1 MKKLIIFLICIGS
14 FAYGAN
20 QYAPQLAEEGLYHS
34 LQNSMQL
41 RRSDVKV
48 KAQPGIKILTGSMDS
63 VQIHGQDVQ
72 VGSIKLTSFD
82 CNLQGVHFS
91 PQASLIDGKLIIM
104 RAESGDMTASIRSE
118 DLRKFLIDKVD
129 TLSNV
134 KVVFDDDTAYV
145 TGTMS
150 LGGIIE
156 AKASIRGQFGM
167 QEKKLMFIPTNVS
180 VEGMGMAYK
189 MKSPSVE
196 IYDFSNFPLGILPDT
211 VTMQHDMLTIHGR
224 VRNY

>member
-1 MKKLIIFLICIGS
+1 MKKLIIFLICVGS
-14 FAYGAN
+14 FVYGAN

-41 RRSDVKV
+41 RRSDVQV
-48 KAQPGIKILTGSMDS
+48 KAQPGIKIVTGAMDT
-63 VQIHGQDVQ
+63 VQIHGQDAQ
-72 VGSIKLTSFD
+72 VGSLKLASFD

-91 PQASLIDGKLIIM
+91 PQASLIDGKLSIM

-118 DLRKFLIDKVD
+118 DLRRFLIDKVD
-129 TLSNV
+129 NLSNV
-134 KVVFDDDTAYV
+134 KVVFDDDMVYV

-156 AKASIRGQFGM
+156 AKANIRGHFGM

-189 MKSPSVE
+189 IKSPSVE

-211 VTMQHDMLTIHGR
+211 VTMQRDMVTIHGR